1 MSGVRGREGRFQPAH
16 EPGSRQHAYAER
28 RRLWREAYLRW
39 IKGGRIALKIEPLP
53 ELRTEAAE

>member
-1 MSGVRGREGRFQPAH
+1 MVVRGRERGF
-16 EPGSRQHAYAER
+16 EPVAAEGSPQHRYAER

-39 IKGGRIALKIEPLP
+39 IKGGRVALKVEPLP